1 MKKVYKSKDSE
12 KALIKLYDNQLAR
25 LNIGFEDLYVETR
38 FGLSHVIKAGNKEG
52 KPVLLFH
59 GGNSTAP
66 YYLAGFSDL
75 LEHFCIYTVDTIGHP
90 GKSAQT
96 VLSAKTMDYGVWA
109 SDVITALKFE
119 KICCI
124 GGSYGGGVLVKLMCV
139 SPEKVEKSILIVPS
153 GISNVSTFNVIINM
167 GIPMMM
173 YIITKN
179 EYWLRKTVLLMAMDE
194 KNIDDNTYEMVKC
207 SFENAVIKAGLPS
220 NVPHDELRR
229 FTAPTLMIAAENDC
243 LFPGE
248 KVINKATALLP
259 NLKTVL
265 LHGQGHLCVLPN
277 NIMKRIVDFI
287 SE

>member
-1 MKKVYKSKDSE
+1 MKKVYKSKASE
-12 KALIKLYDNQLAR
+12 KALIDLYDNQLAR
-25 LNIGFEDLYVETR
+25 LNIEFEDLYVETR
-38 FGLSHVIKAGNKEG
+38 FGLTHVIKAGNKEG

-66 YYLAGFSDL
+66 YFLAGFCDL
-75 LEHFCIYTVDTIGHP
+75 LEFFCIYTVDTIGHP

-109 SDVITALKFE
+109 SDVITALGFE
-119 KICCI
+119 KVCCI

-139 SPEKVEKSILIVPS
+139 SPERIEKSILIVPS
-153 GISNVSTFNVIINM
+153 GISNVSTFHVMVNM
-167 GIPMMM
+167 GIPTMM

-179 EYWLRKTVLLMAMDE
+179 KYWLRKTILLMAIDE
-194 KNIDDNTYEMVKC
+194 KNIDDATYEMVKC
-207 SFENAVIKAGLPS
+207 SFENATIKAGLPS
-220 NVPHDELRR
+220 NVPRNDLRR

-243 LFPGE
+243 LFPGK
-248 KVINKATALLP
+248 KVINKAISILP

-277 NIMKRIVDFI
+277 NVMKNIIDFI

>member
-1 MKKVYKSKDSE
+1 MKKVYKSKVSE
-12 KALIKLYDNQLAR
+12 KALIDLYDKQLAR
-25 LNIGFEDLYVETR
+25 LNIVFEDIYVETR
-38 FGLSHVIKAGNKEG
+38 FGLSHVIKTGNKEG

-66 YYLAGFSDL
+66 YYLAGFRDL

-109 SDVITALKFE
+109 SDVITALGFE

-139 SPEKVEKSILIVPS
+139 SPEKVEKSVLIVPS
-153 GISNVSTFNVIINM
+153 GISNVSTFHVMINM

-179 EYWLRKTVLLMAMDE
+179 EYWLRKTILLMAMDE
-194 KNIDDNTYEMVKC
+194 KNIDEDTYEMVKY
-207 SFENAVIKAGLPS
+207 SFKHAVVKAGLPS
-220 NVPHDELRR
+220 NVPQEELKK
-229 FTAPTLMIAAENDC
+229 FTSPTLLIAAENDC

-248 KVINKATALLP
+248 KVINKAKMILP

-265 LHGQGHLCVLPN
+265 LHGQGHLCILPN
-277 NIMKRIVDFI
+277 NIMKRVVEFI

>member
-12 KALIKLYDNQLAR
+12 KTMINLYDNQLAR
-25 LNIGFEDLYVETR
+25 LNIEFEDMYVETR

-52 KPVLLFH
+52 KPVVLFH

-66 YYLAGFSDL
+66 YYLAGFRDL
-75 LEHFCIYTVDTIGHP
+75 LEYFCIYTVDTIGHP

-109 SDVITALKFE
+109 SDVITSLGFK
-119 KICCI
+119 KICCL

-153 GISNVSTFNVIINM
+153 GISNVSTFNVIVNM
-167 GIPMMM
+167 GIPTMM
-173 YIITKN
+173 YMITKN
-179 EYWLRKTVLLMAMDE
+179 EYWLRKTILLMAMDE
-194 KNIDDNTYEMVKC
+194 KKIDNDTYEMVKC

-220 NVPHDELRR
+220 NVPPDKLRK
-229 FTAPTLMIAAENDC
+229 FTAPTLMIVAENDC

-248 KVINKATALLP
+248 KVINKATDIFP

-277 NIMKRIVDFI
+277 NIMKNIVDFI
-287 SE
+287 YE